1 MIKSTP
7 RLQHQNQNIHNMLN
21 EDKPCI
27 LFVDDE
33 EKTRKYFARL
43 FKKEFTILT
52 ADDGVHALEV
62 FEEHQDKIGVVITDQ
77 RMPRETGSQFLAR
90 VAEIKPTTVRILSTA
105 YSDMDA
111 AIDSVNKGG
120 IYRYITKPWE
130 IADLEITLR
139 RAVEL
144 YELVR
149 ERDSLLQHK
158 LSSLQGLAGSDRLLS
173 LASMTVFS
181 AQNMQNLDEAL
192 GVIAQLADIDDFE
205 NTASDSDPVATSWNT
220 IYRQHLNFLKVVSQA
235 FPSDFTQGERLTDGS
250 VDVNNLLAACASE
263 QPFMHLR
270 PSGEELSWPGTE
282 ERILDL
288 INPLFKSLELMLIDA
303 GECVMEVRKSG
314 LELRLPSRL
323 VSKHLKHL
331 RHSTDTNIPIDGV
344 VSFVSSLF
352 RLAHFGARFAVFPE
366 TGKSLVRLRLSF
378 DPDRLASSEEPV
390 WEALARSLADNDMFW
405 QSL

>member
-1 MIKSTP
+1 
-7 RLQHQNQNIHNMLN
+7 MLT

-52 ADDGVHALEV
+52 AEDGVHALEV

-77 RMPRETGSQFLAR
+77 RMPRETGTQFLGK
-90 VAEIKPTTVRILSTA
+90 VAAIKPSTIRILSTA
-105 YSDMDA
+105 YADMDA

-181 AQNMQNLDEAL
+181 AQDMQNMDEGL
-192 GVIAQLADIDDFE
+192 GVIAQLADIDNLE
-205 NTASDSDPVATSWNT
+205 EKVSDAAPVATSWNN
-220 IYRQHLNFLKVVSQA
+220 IYNQHLNFLKIVSKA
-235 FPSDFTQGERLTDGS
+235 FPDDLTGGERLTDGS
-250 VDVNNLLAACASE
+250 VNVNSMLDKRMPKQTFMLLRE
-263 QPFMHLR
+263 G
-270 PSGEELSWPGTE
+270 GEELSWPGTE
-282 ERILDL
+282 ERIMDL
-288 INPLFKSLELMLIDA
+288 INPLFKSLELMLVDA
-303 GECVMEVRKSG
+303 GECTMEVRQSG

-331 RHSTDTNIPIDGV
+331 RQSTDTNITIDGV
-344 VSFVSSLF
+344 ISFVGSLF
-352 RLAHFGARFAVFPE
+352 KLAHFGARFDVFPE
-366 TGKSLVRLRLSF
+366 TGKALVRLRLSF
-378 DPDRLASSEEPV
+378 DPDRLVGSEEPA

-405 QSL
+405 TRL